1 MITKSQFRDL
11 ALSFAGAV
19 QAGHFDVTDF
29 RVKGRIFATWRDK
42 DSRAVLKLAP
52 DQQKLLMETSGAVF
66 SPVAGSWGQKGW
78 TRVALDIADEAT
90 LRHAMTMAWQ
100 NVSSWP

>member
-1 MITKSQFRDL
+1 MITKSQFRDM

-42 DSRAVLKLAP
+42 DGRAVLKLAP
-52 DQQKLLMETSGAVF
+52 DQQNLLMETSAAVF

-90 LRHAMTMAWQ
+90 LRHAMTLAWQ
-100 NVSSWP
+100 TVAR